1 MLILSGATELLHST
15 CDASVRHRDTDK
27 MLYWRTPLLCES
39 ISHQTDN
46 HLLDSI
52 PCMMVITQMTEL
64 ELNTFFS
71 QFGVVKDSKIITD
84 RNGVSKG

>member
-1 MLILSGATELLHST
+1 MQVYGIEIPTRCFIGGLPY
-15 CDASVRHRDTDK
+15 SVSQFP
-27 MLYWRTPLLCES
+27 TP
-39 ISHQTDN
+39 DN
-46 HLLDSI
+46 HLLGSI

-71 QFGVVKDSKIITD
+71 QFGAVKDSKIITD